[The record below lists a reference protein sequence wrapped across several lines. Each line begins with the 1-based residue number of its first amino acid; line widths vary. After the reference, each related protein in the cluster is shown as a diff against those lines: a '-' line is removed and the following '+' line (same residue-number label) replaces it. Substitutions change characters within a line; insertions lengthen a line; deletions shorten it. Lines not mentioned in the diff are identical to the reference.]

1 MRPCPAVSD
10 VNLFRDFKRIID
22 LDAEVSNR
30 ALDFGM
36 PEEQLH
42 GSVRA
47 GEKVGHGSG
56 GVVLLR
62 AAAKGGQ
69 WLA

>member
-1 MRPCPAVSD
+1 MTNDTATPSRPTQYYVDGQQGSKPMS
-10 VNLFRDFKRIID
+10 I
-22 LDAEVSNR
+22 
-30 ALDFGM
+30 
-36 PEEQLH
+36 EEATSQ
-42 GSVRA
+42 GVA
-47 GEKVGHGSG
+47 ANEKVGHGSG